1 MYICILF
8 LLVLGL
14 NEGTKMARNLQNNF
28 PIRTYHLHGQ
38 LGIMTKNMFIDGKV
52 IEKGRFDF
60 IKRENIDKLMSAIQ
74 GSHQKKMFE

>member
-1 MYICILF
+1 
-8 LLVLGL
+8 
-14 NEGTKMARNLQNNF
+14 MARNLQNNF

-74 GSHQKKMFE
+74 GSQQKKMFE